1 MAYFSQGDGRKK
13 LMLLYFLQQVDLAL
27 TRNQLYTIFAEQ
39 NWMDYFDF
47 QSNLAEL
54 CEDAFVAVV
63 PFSMGEGY
71 RITQYGE
78 ETLRLFQG
86 ELPHSVLEKLSSY
99 ALQNRALLVSKAQF
113 SSTQTQLPDGGA
125 LAVLRLMDKTSHIL
139 DITLQLPNAQLA
151 NEACAQWPAE
161 AEALYQEIIRRL
173 FPNG

>member
-1 MAYFSQGDGRKK
+1 
-13 LMLLYFLQQVDLAL
+13 MLLYFLQQVDLAL

-71 RITQYGE
+71 RITQHGE
-78 ETLRLFQG
+78 ETLRLFQS

-139 DITLQLPNAQLA
+139 DITLQLPNSQLA

-161 AEALYQEIIRRL
+161 AEALYQEIIQRL